1 MWHNCLSC
9 SLTPRDVS
17 MICPVHF
24 STSTSP
30 PHSASPTTRYS
41 VLWGI
46 ASGGSQSPTVH
57 IPCSVSS
64 SYNLV
69 PTLFFIGPS
78 ALDLK
83 FLYLYLQPLL
93 ALKSLGVTMAIYH
106 CNPLPQL
113 KAFYQSALAQYC
125 ELALSFGGGEG
136 MEESLRMCGDSSQS
150 QLSGKSQTELQASFV
165 ECQLA
170 LARVKLQNEQVWG
183 HHLCTKLWEKVP

>member
-1 MWHNCLSC
+1 
-9 SLTPRDVS
+9 
-17 MICPVHF
+17 
-24 STSTSP
+24 
-30 PHSASPTTRYS
+30 
-41 VLWGI
+41 
-46 ASGGSQSPTVH
+46 
-57 IPCSVSS
+57 
-64 SYNLV
+64 V
-69 PTLFFIGPS
+69 PTLFFIGQS

-93 ALKSLGVTMAIYH
+93 ALKSLGVMMAIYH

-150 QLSGKSQTELQASFV
+150 QLSGKSQSELQASFV

-170 LARVKLQNEQVWG
+170 LARVKLQNEQV
-183 HHLCTKLWEKVP
+183 